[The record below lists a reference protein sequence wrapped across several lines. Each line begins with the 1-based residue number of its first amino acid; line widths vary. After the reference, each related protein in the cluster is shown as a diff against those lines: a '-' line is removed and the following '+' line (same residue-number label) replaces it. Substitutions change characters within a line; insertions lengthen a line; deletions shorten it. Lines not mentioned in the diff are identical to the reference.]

1 MQHGTFVIGDEH
13 RIIHSQMADVLS
25 LFVIKVPNSTE
36 TTDVVVYDLEKL
48 QDLESRLVL
57 IAGQNAEE
65 VQTFLNVCFKIVI
78 DVSEYSK

>member
-13 RIIHSQMADVLS
+13 RIIHSQMANVLS
-25 LFVIKVPNSTE
+25 LFVVSKDTNNTE
-36 TTDVVVYDLEKL
+36 TTDVVYDLEKL

-65 VQTFLNVCFKIVI
+65 VQTFLNVCFQIVI
-78 DVSEYSK
+78 DIS

>member
-13 RIIHSQMADVLS
+13 RIIYSQIANVLS
-25 LFVIKVPNSTE
+25 LFVVSKDTNNTE
-36 TTDVVVYDLEKL
+36 TTDVVYDLEKL

-65 VQTFLNVCFKIVI
+65 VQTFLNVRFQLVI
-78 DVSEYSK
+78 DMS

>member
-13 RIIHSQMADVLS
+13 RIIHSQMANVLS
-25 LFVIKVPNSTE
+25 LFVISKDTNNTE
-36 TTDVVVYDLEKL
+36 TTDVVYDQEKL

-65 VQTFLNVCFKIVI
+65 VQTFLNVCFKMVI
-78 DVSEYSK
+78 DVS